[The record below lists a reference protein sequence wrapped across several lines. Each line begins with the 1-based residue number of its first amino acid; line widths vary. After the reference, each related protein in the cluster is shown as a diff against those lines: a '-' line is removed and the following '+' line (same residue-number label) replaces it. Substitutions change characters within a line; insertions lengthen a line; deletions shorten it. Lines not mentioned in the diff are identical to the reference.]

1 MASALP
7 KSARRLKET
16 HMERRTFFL
25 GLIGGLAAVA
35 LAPRVAEAAPLP
47 QAPANPDALPETLEV
62 AAPDKA
68 ALEAADKEF
77 SQLYVRRRVVYR
89 RPVRRVYYRR
99 PVRRVVYVRPR
110 RVYYR
115 RPVRRV
121 IRVF

>member
-1 MASALP
+1 
-7 KSARRLKET
+7 
-16 HMERRTFFL
+16 MERRTFFL

-35 LAPRVAEAAPLP
+35 LAPRVAEAAPML
-47 QAPANPDALPETLEV
+47 QAPASPDALPETLEV

-77 SQLYVRRRVVYR
+77 SQYYVRRRVYYRRPVRRVVYVRPRRVVYR

-99 PVRRVVYVRPR
+99 PVRRV
-110 RVYYR
+110 
-115 RPVRRV
+115 

>member
-1 MASALP
+1 
-7 KSARRLKET
+7 
-16 HMERRTFFL
+16 MERRTFFL
-25 GLIGGLAAVA
+25 GLIGGLAAVS
-35 LAPRVAEAAPLP
+35 LAPRTAEAAPMS
-47 QAPANPDALPETLEV
+47 QAPASPDTLPDTLEV

-68 ALEAADKEF
+68 ALDAADKEF

-99 PVRRVVYVRPR
+99 PVRRVVYRRPVR